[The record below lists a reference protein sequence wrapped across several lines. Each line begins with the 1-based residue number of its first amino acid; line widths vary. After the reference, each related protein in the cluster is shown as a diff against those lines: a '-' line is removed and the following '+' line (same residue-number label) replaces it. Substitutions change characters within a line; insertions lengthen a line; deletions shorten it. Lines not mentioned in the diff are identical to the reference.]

1 MFQPPTS
8 FLLLL
13 ERPQAM
19 PTIHDIPPAI
29 IRSRR
34 RFLPT
39 RSSRQRL
46 CPPDPLTIRA
56 MRLGDKRAP

>member
-1 MFQPPTS
+1 MMFQPPTS

-19 PTIHDIPPAI
+19 PIIRDIPPAI
-29 IRSRR
+29 IRPRR
-34 RFLPT
+34 RFLPN
-39 RSSRQRL
+39 RPSQHP

-56 MRLGDKRAP
+56 MRLGDKRVP